1 MARVRLGVALLVPPP
16 FDREIDGLRRACGDG
31 ALLRVRPHLTLVPP
45 VNVRVDALPDALRLV
60 RESAAASPPLT
71 LRLGPPATFLPDNPT
86 VYLGV
91 GGADESLS
99 ALHGLRER
107 VARPP
112 LDRPRAWPFVPHV
125 TLADDMAVD
134 RIPKALDA
142 LADYR
147 IAIEVDRV
155 YVLQEQR
162 HGESHRGW
170 VPVAD
175 YPFEPA
181 AVVGRGGL
189 PLELTVSR
197 LADPEVRRFETGEWP
212 ADDPGPLAEAPTPV
226 GTEPVVVTA
235 RRRGELVG
243 LARGWTGGGRH
254 ELTAVLVAP
263 EVRGQGIARH
273 LTSWFRLA
281 VDRLDAATDGS

>member
-1 MARVRLGVALLVPPP
+1 
-16 FDREIDGLRRACGDG
+16 
-31 ALLRVRPHLTLVPP
+31 
-45 VNVRVDALPDALRLV
+45 
-60 RESAAASPPLT
+60 
-71 LRLGPPATFLPDNPT
+71 
-86 VYLGV
+86 
-91 GGADESLS
+91 
-99 ALHGLRER
+99 
-107 VARPP
+107 
-112 LDRPRAWPFVPHV
+112 
-125 TLADDMAVD
+125 MAVD

-147 IAIEVDRV
+147 VPVGFDRV

-181 AVVGRGGL
+181 AVIGRGGL
-189 PLELTVSR
+189 PLELTLSR
-197 LADPEVRRFETGEWP
+197 LADPEVRRFETGDWP
-212 ADDPGPLAEAPTPV
+212 ADDPGPLAEAPTPE
-226 GTEPVVVTA
+226 GTQPVVVTA

-243 LARGWTGGGRH
+243 VARGWTGGGQQ

-263 EVRGQGIARH
+263 EVRGQGITRH

-281 VDRLDAATDGS
+281 ADRLEASPPVR